1 MLRPIDA
8 LSFAEAP
15 VKPRIS
21 APPSSA
27 TPSRTTA
34 IPSSRSA
41 TSTATAAPV
50 KPPEAPAETTDA
62 TAVATAHSATNA
74 AGVYYSGNLL
84 VVTPPVSDATLQALV
99 QIRDEMLAPPT
110 TPGDFEIAAQAS
122 IDIQRAQSE
131 LASGKYNS
139 AAAAKNPASIPPP
152 PSSTDV
158 KA

>member
-8 LSFAEAP
+8 LSVAEPPA
-15 VKPRIS
+15 KSRIS

-27 TPSRTTA
+27 TVSRA
-34 IPSSRSA
+34 AALPSSRSVA
-41 TSTATAAPV
+41 TTTASAPV
-50 KPPEAPAETTDA
+50 KTQEATTTTTADA
-62 TAVATAHSATNA
+62 ADTHSATNA

-99 QIRDEMLAPPT
+99 QIRDEMLAPPA
-110 TPGDFEIAAQAS
+110 TPSDFEIAAQAS

-131 LASGKYNS
+131 LASGKYS
-139 AAAAKNPASIPPP
+139 SVAAATNPASIPPP
-152 PSSTDV
+152 PSTTDV